1 MTLYL
6 GRKRRGVMIMNGRQR
21 GPLIRPGY
29 MDLARLNFA
38 RAQAAG
44 VQATGFD
51 SAAWQVYGADVPRF
65 VAPEGRLLIEG
76 QRTNSVRN
84 PRFEGAVAGTPG
96 AVPANMTLGTA
107 GLTETIV
114 GTGLE
119 FGLPYIEVRFQGT
132 ATGSQFNFFPG
143 LAAHTPAAAG
153 QNWTAS
159 FFARLVGGSA
169 ANINGFRATLS
180 ARNTDN
186 SASIGFSVGTT
197 GALTSNLATAVVT
210 YANLPADTG
219 FISHRMDVVFANAS
233 GDAIDATVRFYA
245 PQLELGA
252 FASTPILPPVGTPGA
267 STRGVDILTAPLSSL
282 GIADNGAC
290 TVLWTATHTHTGTN
304 SSWET
309 LLVISDGTMQNRYVV
324 VRVSGSN
331 TSMRLIRVTSGAE
344 SDAFGTFSAAALTR
358 YGLTIDGAGRVALS
372 IDGAA
377 PITRTGGPSS
387 GLTSLRVGLMPDNG
401 LPLFGE
407 VGTLTVL
414 PRVLSDAELQAAVAA
429 L

>member
-1 MTLYL
+1 MGFVSTAARMLL
-6 GRKRRGVMIMNGRQR
+6 GLSPFEGDARRLVIVGEMRA
-21 GPLIRPGY
+21 PLV
-29 MDLARLNFA
+29 LA

-44 VQATGFD
+44 VEATGFD
-51 SAAWQVYGADVPRF
+51 SAAWQVFGADVPRF

-107 GLTETIV
+107 GLTQTIV

-159 FFARLVGGSA
+159 FFARLVSGSA

-186 SASIGFSVGTT
+186 SASIGFGVGTT

-210 YANLPADTG
+210 YANLPANTG

-245 PQLELGA
+245 PQLELGD

-267 STRGVDILTAPLSSL
+267 STRGTDILTAPLSAL

-290 TVLWTATHTHTGTN
+290 TVLWRGAFSATN
-304 SSWET
+304 SAGQVIAAIHNGST
-309 LLVISDGTMQNRYVV
+309 TNRFLVER
-324 VRVSGSN
+324 RSN
-331 TSMRLIRVTSGAE
+331 AGSMRLLRTTAGAE
-344 SDAFGTFSAAALTR
+344 GTMTVTGSPPANNDTVRLGMA
-358 YGLTIDGAGRVALS
+358 IDGAGRAAVSLDGDAVVA
-372 IDGAA
+372 I
-377 PITRTGGPSS
+377 TGGPTS
-387 GLTSLRVGLMPDNG
+387 GLLTFQHGNVASAAAPMW
-401 LPLFGE
+401 GE
-407 VGTLTVL
+407 THTLTVL
-414 PRVLSDAELQAAVAA
+414 PRVLSDADLQAAVAA